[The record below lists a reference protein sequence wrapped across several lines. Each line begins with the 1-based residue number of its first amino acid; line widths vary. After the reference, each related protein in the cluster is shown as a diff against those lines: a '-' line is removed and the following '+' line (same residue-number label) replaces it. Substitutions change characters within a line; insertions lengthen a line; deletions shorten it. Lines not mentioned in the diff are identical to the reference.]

1 MPIVIPD
8 QINRPSDKL
17 RRNFHPQ
24 PLEHTVVDHLYGRP
38 SNRDELRKTVADNGP
53 TGPIGPVSVPTTGI
67 KLDTTLVAGVVGGV
81 VLKGILDSM

>member
-1 MPIVIPD
+1 MPVVMTD

-53 TGPIGPVSVPTTGI
+53 TGPIGPVSMPAMGI
-67 KLDTTLVAGVVGGV
+67 KLDSTLLAGVVGGV
-81 VLKGILDSM
+81 VLKGMIDNM

>member
-1 MPIVIPD
+1 MPVVMTD

-53 TGPIGPVSVPTTGI
+53 TGPVGPVSTPVSGI
-67 KLDTTLVAGVVGGV
+67 KLDTTLIAGLMGGV
-81 VLKGILDSM
+81 MLKGLVDGM

>member
-1 MPIVIPD
+1 MPVVMTD

-53 TGPIGPVSVPTTGI
+53 TGPIGPVSTPVLSI
-67 KLDTTLVAGVVGGV
+67 KLDTTLIAGLMGGV
-81 VLKGILDSM
+81 MLKGLVDGM